1 MLLQLTILRPWEC
14 ATTALV
20 RFPNQLL
27 TSNNKTNSDRLTNIL
42 AMTMTQSLSHLSSRM
57 LVMITTKKH
66 TSTIMG
72 SPCSAGWSGSRQ
84 SSCSSQI
91 SKIIFVEKKLSCG
104 DILGNFLKFWEILE
118 NFATIIRFH
127 VEKNWAQKYISGE
140 KYKIDKYEVWIAT
153 KKEHLATSTIAGP
166 TQQRDREKKSTATC
180 QGWMCWIVLDFRAVL
195 CSLISI

>member
-72 SPCSAGWSGSRQ
+72 STCSLFSRM
-84 SSCSSQI
+84 
-91 SKIIFVEKKLSCG
+91 V
-104 DILGNFLKFWEILE
+104 
-118 NFATIIRFH
+118 R
-127 VEKNWAQKYISGE
+127 
-140 KYKIDKYEVWIAT
+140 IAT
-153 KKEHLATSTIAGP
+153 KKEHLATITITGP
-166 TQQRDREKKSTATC
+166 TQQRVREKKST
-180 QGWMCWIVLDFRAVL
+180 GWMCWIVLDFPALFFDIDKDNIFPALVAHSDL
-195 CSLISI
+195 H